1 MQSSLVKPS
10 TIKGENGLERPPRST
25 QASAVPPVFTQS
37 QGHLLPH
44 NPAIMTS
51 QVARHLS
58 EGTGGELSGEAG
70 WLVGWGGVGGFL
82 LCLMALA
89 SRLCGRWEGI
99 RMFSHHMLLQRS
111 KRLPTLESHT
121 KYRLPISM
129 DLKTLQFVQRRLLA
143 QHRGNVAGVLGGP
156 PPLLLGL
163 PSIFKMASHVCHFKA
178 GWRCAFF
185 SGGGLVPKG
194 SAEGTRRQKSRC
206 LEKQNRAPASRAPL
220 GV

>member
-1 MQSSLVKPS
+1 MA
-10 TIKGENGLERPPRST
+10 GG
-25 QASAVPPVFTQS
+25 
-37 QGHLLPH
+37 
-44 NPAIMTS
+44 
-51 QVARHLS
+51 VA
-58 EGTGGELSGEAG
+58 
-70 WLVGWGGVGGFL
+70 WGGGGFL

-89 SRLCGRWEGI
+89 PRLCGRWEGI